1 MSVCRDV
8 FLSPEKPCHKV
19 EKESVKNASAKSQKR
34 CNPRN
39 RKQTSFPPLERILL
53 PNTNPLSSPVCQF
66 VAPAIHVQF
75 LQITFIKRNS
85 PNYSRWIIR
94 RGFKLLNAKD
104 NEDGAFSVKPTRKTF
119 SHTAVDMTLKQTVNA
134 YTSSSNTC
142 MRVFIYSKN
151 ARKRWKA
158 TRSARTVTV
167 SQLLPSVGLVISE
180 EVTRDLR
187 QHTGSVDHQD
197 LDKL

>member
-1 MSVCRDV
+1 MTNYEAYRDETLEGKHGNIQKLWMEYVSFVQRLMLFNRVCLTNDV
-8 FLSPEKPCHKV
+8 QLFIYS
-19 EKESVKNASAKSQKR
+19 
-34 CNPRN
+34 
-39 RKQTSFPPLERILL
+39 LL
-53 PNTNPLSSPVCQF
+53 QMIPVF
-66 VAPAIHVQF
+66 FAG
-75 LQITFIKRNS
+75 NS